1 MSVFPC
7 RAWPGDAAVCHL
19 ALRPADWIPGTR
31 RSCLCLQHLPRGM
44 CPEQLAPELAACRS
58 FSREMSEGVPQGQS
72 GEGLREAR
80 GVGKPPSSEEQARL
94 PSAPATP
101 QAPCRTRGS
110 RGKVCD
116 FSLQCS
122 SPLRSLTSAFRGV
135 TCWSDKNLCPRVVY
149 LCSGHTGSHLFYT
162 DSSKWVEF

>member
-1 MSVFPC
+1 MSVFPR

-31 RSCLCLQHLPRGM
+31 RSCLCLQHLPRGT

-80 GVGKPPSSEEQARL
+80 GVGSPPAVRSRHACLPRPPHPRPHAGPGAAGARSVIFHC
-94 PSAPATP
+94 SA
-101 QAPCRTRGS
+101 
-110 RGKVCD
+110 
-116 FSLQCS
+116 L
-122 SPLRSLTSAFRGV
+122 LL
-135 TCWSDKNLCPRVVY
+135 
-149 LCSGHTGSHLFYT
+149 
-162 DSSKWVEF
+162 